1 MDLRADQARGARCQ
15 LQQRIRVRGDEGGIG
30 AGRVLEQLQLD
41 TELRPEFLRRLVSK
55 PVTSVQTM
63 GWTPLAISSSAQ
75 PDALG
80 PYRRIFMTSL
90 FASSSPTARRR
101 PEWRPLGLAR

>member
-41 TELRPEFLRRLVSK
+41 TELRPEFLRPACVKAR
-55 PVTSVQTM
+55 
-63 GWTPLAISSSAQ
+63 
-75 PDALG
+75 DLG
-80 PYRRIFMTSL
+80 PDH
-90 FASSSPTARRR
+90 
-101 PEWRPLGLAR
+101 GLDATGHI